1 MVGQKQH
8 KLGGITLLEGLSE
21 TQLQELQK
29 NCSWRRYGAQEII
42 IDRDSDSRDIFFV
55 VDGKVRVVNYSLSG
69 REVSFDDIMSGGY
82 FGELA
87 AIDGEPRSANV
98 VALTETTV
106 SALSTQRLLTL
117 VAENPAIAIELLR
130 RLAHVVR
137 RATDRIMD
145 LSTLGAHF
153 RVYVEL
159 LRLARE
165 NSRDDN
171 TARIQPI
178 PIHSEIA
185 SRVSTTRETVARV
198 LSDLA
203 RAEVVKR
210 DRDAL
215 LVLDMVRLADM
226 VEQIRGE

>member
-1 MVGQKQH
+1 MVEQKQH

-29 NCSWRRYGAQEII
+29 NCSWRRYAAQEII
-42 IDRDSDSRDIFFV
+42 IDRDSESRDIFFV
-55 VDGKVRVVNYSLSG
+55 MDGRVRVVNYSLSG

-106 SALSTQRLLTL
+106 AALSTQRLLTL
-117 VAENPAIAIELLR
+117 VADNPAIAIELLR

-153 RVYVEL
+153 RVYVEF

-171 TARIQPI
+171 TALIQPI

-185 SRVSTTRETVARV
+185 SRVSTTREMVARV

-210 DRDAL
+210 DQDAL